1 MLMSA
6 TQWNLRLENEYRAMC
21 AFPINSLFSWKA
33 APGQRTPRVKAY
45 IVTYNIKTP
54 IKDGHR
60 FEAQEHTDV
69 LITMSDS
76 PGGAPTA
83 KIVGGDVP
91 FLPNLYIN
99 GNFCLGDLWCKEPI
113 LWKLV
118 INIGR
123 VLAMD
128 PERTNP
134 NSPANGTAATDWT
147 NKRSGIHKFSQYKK
161 VKFPHPVGY

>member
-6 TQWNLRLENEYRAMC
+6 AQWNLRLENEYRAMC

-33 APGQRTPRVKAY
+33 APGQSIPRVKSY
-45 IVTYNIKTP
+45 IVTYNIKTMV
-54 IKDGHR
+54 KDGGR
-60 FEAQEHTDV
+60 IKPQNRTAV

-83 KIVGGDVP
+83 KVIGGLVP
-91 FLPNLYIN
+91 FLPNIYTN
-99 GNFCLGDLWCKEPI
+99 GSFCLGDLWAKEPI
-113 LWKLV
+113 LWKLL

-134 NSPANGTAATDWT
+134 GSPANGEAATAWND
-147 NKRSGIHKFSQYKK
+147 KRSGLRKEHTYEKI
-161 VKFPHPVGY
+161 KFPHPVGY